1 MQLFTNQMKK
11 KPRNMALELSVI
23 IPALN
28 EQDCL
33 PRLLADLKAQKGVV
47 LEIIVAD
54 GGSTDNT
61 LANCRPLKPLVVQT
75 TRGRA
80 LQLNAGFR
88 KSTGR
93 DLLFLHADS
102 RLKDPDLLYNALK
115 HWHDSLSDTRR
126 DTVAGHFPLKFMRT
140 DRSHNMAFRYRE
152 GKTHFNRINTTN
164 GDQGFLLRRSFFE
177 DLGGFDESQHFL
189 EDQKLAEKIRARGSW
204 ITLPGSLYT
213 SGRRFEAAGCHRLY
227 ILMSMLM
234 ALYSTGRMEYFKRAK
249 AVYTSQGET
258 AHLLLKPYFGA
269 AIKMFV
275 YDLGFFGTLRAWFY
289 IGRYIR
295 QNSWQMFYFIDVLL
309 RTSHKAGTYPL
320 LDFHDKY
327 FWPATDNTV
336 CDVINTFIS
345 FFWFMLILA
354 PYFYI
359 VDTLRPAGP
368 APALSKRL

>member
-1 MQLFTNQMKK
+1 
-11 KPRNMALELSVI
+11 MALELSVI

-33 PRLLADLKAQKGVV
+33 PRLLADLKSQKGVV
-47 LEIIVAD
+47 LEVIVAD

-61 LANCRPLKPLVVQT
+61 LVNCRPFKPLVVKT
-75 TRGRA
+75 PRGRA
-80 LQLNAGFR
+80 FQLNAGFR
-88 KSTGR
+88 KSTGQN
-93 DLLFLHADS
+93 LLFLHADS
-102 RLKDPDLLYNALK
+102 RLADPRLLCKALR
-115 HWHDSLSDTRR
+115 HWHKALSETRSS
-126 DTVAGHFPLKFMRT
+126 TVAGHFPLKFMRAGQT
-140 DRSHNMAFRYRE
+140 HKMTFRYME

-177 DLGGFDESQHFL
+177 NLGGFDESQHFL
-189 EDQKLAEKIRARGSW
+189 EDQKLAEKIRRRGTW
-204 ITLPGSLYT
+204 ITLPGRLYT
-213 SGRRFEAAGCHRLY
+213 SCRRFEVAGCHRLY

-234 ALYSTGRMEYFKRAK
+234 ALYSTGRMEFFNRAQ
-249 AVYTSQGET
+249 AIYASQAET
-258 AHLLLKPYFGA
+258 GYLLLKHYFEA

-295 QNSWQMFYFIDVLL
+295 QNSWQMFYFFDVLL
-309 RTSHKAGTYPL
+309 RTSHKAGTYPF

-336 CDVINTFIS
+336 CDIINTFIS

-368 APALSKRL
+368 APARPERL

>member
-1 MQLFTNQMKK
+1 
-11 KPRNMALELSVI
+11 MALELSII

-33 PRLLADLKAQKGVV
+33 PRLLADLQAQKEMV

-61 LANCRPLKPLVVQT
+61 LANCRPFKPLVVKAP
-75 TRGRA
+75 RGRA

-88 KSTGR
+88 KSTGQN
-93 DLLFLHADS
+93 LLFLHADS
-102 RLKDPDLLYNALK
+102 RLSDPGLLYNALD
-115 HWHDSLSDTRR
+115 HWHKALSKTRSN
-126 DTVAGHFPLKFMRT
+126 TVAGHFPLKFTQAGQAHKMT
-140 DRSHNMAFRYRE
+140 FRYME

-164 GDQGFLLRRSFFE
+164 GDQGFLLKRSFFE
-177 DLGGFDESQHFL
+177 DLGGFDESLHFL
-189 EDQKLAEKIRARGSW
+189 EDQKLAEKIRCRGTW
-204 ITLPGSLYT
+204 ITLPGRLYT

-234 ALYSTGRMEYFKRAK
+234 ALYSTGHMEFFSRAQ
-249 AVYTSQGET
+249 AIYASQAET
-258 AHLLLKPYFGA
+258 GYLLLKQYFGA

-275 YDLGFFGTLRAWFY
+275 YDLGFFGSLRAWFY

-295 QNSWQMFYFIDVLL
+295 QNSWQMFYFFDVLF
-309 RTSHKAGTYPL
+309 RTTGTTGTYPFL
-320 LDFHDKY
+320 SFHDKY
-327 FWPATDNTV
+327 FGPATDNTV

-345 FFWFMLILA
+345 FFWFMLVLA

-359 VDTLRPAGP
+359 VDTLRPSGP
-368 APALSKRL
+368 APARPKRL

>member
-1 MQLFTNQMKK
+1 MT
-11 KPRNMALELSVI
+11 LEVSVI

-33 PRLLADLKAQKGVV
+33 PHLLADLQAQKGVA
-47 LEIIVAD
+47 LEVIIAD

-61 LANCRPLKPLVVQT
+61 LANCRPFKPMVVQT

-93 DLLFLHADS
+93 NLLFLHADS
-102 RLKDPDLLYNALK
+102 RLKDPELLHRALA
-115 HWHDSLSDTRR
+115 HWHQALGRVHR
-126 DTVAGHFPLKFMRT
+126 NNVAGHFPLKFMRSG
-140 DRSHNMAFRYRE
+140 RSHKMTFRYIE
-152 GKTHFNRINTTN
+152 GKTRFNRINTTN

-177 DLGGFDESQHFL
+177 ELGGFDESQHFL
-189 EDQKLAEKIRARGSW
+189 EDQKLAEKIRSRGEW
-204 ITLPGSLYT
+204 ITLPGHLFT

-227 ILMSMLM
+227 ILMGMLM
-234 ALYSTGRMEYFKRAK
+234 ALYSTGHTDFFKRAT
-249 AVYTSQGET
+249 AIYASQPET
-258 AHLLLKPYFGA
+258 GYLLLKPYFEA

-275 YDLGFFGTLRAWFY
+275 YDLGVFGTLRAWFY

-295 QNSWQMFYFIDVLL
+295 QNSWQMFYFFDVLL
-309 RTSHKAGTYPL
+309 RTSHKTCAYPCL
-320 LDFHDKY
+320 EFHDKY

-345 FFWFMLILA
+345 FFWYMLILA

-359 VDTLRPAGP
+359 GDTLRPAGP
-368 APALSKRL
+368 AATVRQAPG

>member
-1 MQLFTNQMKK
+1 
-11 KPRNMALELSVI
+11 MALELSVI

-28 EQDCL
+28 EQECL
-33 PRLLADLKAQKGVV
+33 PLLLADLQAQKGVV
-47 LEIIVAD
+47 LEIVVAD

-61 LANCRPLKPLVVQT
+61 LANCRPFKPLVVKT
-75 TRGRA
+75 PRGRA
-80 LQLNAGFR
+80 FQLNAGFR
-88 KSTGR
+88 KSTGQN
-93 DLLFLHADS
+93 LLFLHADS
-102 RLKDPDLLYNALK
+102 RLADPRLLCKALT
-115 HWHDSLSDTRR
+115 HWHKALSETRSS
-126 DTVAGHFPLKFMRT
+126 TVAGHFPLKFMRAGQT
-140 DRSHNMAFRYRE
+140 HKMTFRYME

-177 DLGGFDESQHFL
+177 NLGGFDESQHFL
-189 EDQKLAEKIRARGSW
+189 EDQKLAEKIRRRGTW
-204 ITLPGSLYT
+204 ITLPGRLYT
-213 SGRRFEAAGCHRLY
+213 SCRRFEVAGCHRLY

-234 ALYSTGRMEYFKRAK
+234 ALYSTGRMEFFNRAQ
-249 AVYTSQGET
+249 AIYASQAET
-258 AHLLLKPYFGA
+258 GYLLLKHYFEA

-295 QNSWQMFYFIDVLL
+295 QNSWQMFYFFDVLF
-309 RTSHKAGTYPL
+309 RTSHTAGTYPF

-336 CDVINTFIS
+336 CDVFNTFIS

-359 VDTLRPAGP
+359 VDTLRPAGHGSRETHTMP
-368 APALSKRL
+368 NSQK